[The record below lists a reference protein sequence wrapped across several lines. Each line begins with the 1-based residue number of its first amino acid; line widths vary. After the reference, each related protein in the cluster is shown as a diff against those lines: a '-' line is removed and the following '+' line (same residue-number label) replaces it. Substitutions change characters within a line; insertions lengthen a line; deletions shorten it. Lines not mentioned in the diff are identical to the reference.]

1 MNHLVVG
8 PLQEGAVDGRYR
20 LEALQCQAGRK
31 GHCMLFTDSHVKK
44 ALRIQSSELAQTSAL
59 GHRCCD
65 GYYLVVFL
73 SQLHHSLPK
82 DFRV

>member
-8 PLQEGAVDGRYR
+8 PLQEGAIDGRHR

-44 ALRIQSSELAQTSAL
+44 ALRVQSGELAQTGAL
-59 GHRCCD
+59 GHSSCD
-65 GYYLVVFL
+65 GHYLVVFL
-73 SQLHHSLPK
+73 SQSHHGLSK